1 MYRRDEMKA
10 LIVLLLVIGLLLTTA
25 ISGCTTQ
32 NEINSSE
39 EAQKT
44 LQDVSKDVDDLGKT
58 LGEIEQ
64 SLG

>member
-1 MYRRDEMKA
+1 MKA